1 MRHPAARLLSFLLF
15 TLLLARADAAVLGVA
30 AVLIVIAHMWARVP
44 AHAALRLISRARWL
58 FLSIVVLY
66 LWFTPGRWVWPG
78 LQDFSPTWAGVALGS
93 HRVLA
98 LALMIATA
106 QLLLAC
112 TPRDQLLAGLC
123 WLLAPLRGLG
133 FPVTHFA
140 VRTVLAAE
148 YVAVLQSAR
157 KPTRAHGARRSAWV
171 ERLAAA
177 YSDALARAARTPPAE
192 IVLPTPMRPGALD
205 LLAPFALGL
214 GLVFL

>member
-1 MRHPAARLLSFLLF
+1 MRHPAMRLLSFLLF

-30 AVLIVIAHMWARVP
+30 GVLILITYLWARVSP
-44 AHAALRLISRARWL
+44 LAAVRLVARARWL
-58 FLSIVVLY
+58 FFSIVVLY
-66 LWFTPGRWVWPG
+66 LWFTPGRLVWPW
-78 LQDFSPTWAGVALGS
+78 LQDLSPTWEGAALGL
-93 HRVLA
+93 HRALA

-133 FPVTHFA
+133 FPVARFA

-148 YVAVLQSAR
+148 YVAVLQTGR
-157 KPTRAHGARRSAWV
+157 KPTRPRTARRSVWI

-177 YSDALARAARTPPAE
+177 YADVLARAARTPPAE
-192 IVLPTPMRPGALD
+192 IVLPTPTRPGPLD